1 MKEILLHVH
10 VAYLVELMSVCVCVF
25 DHLLA
30 QTWGWT

>member
-1 MKEILLHVH
+1 MKEILLHFH
-10 VAYLVELMSVCVCVF
+10 VAYLVELMSVCVF